1 MRSRGQIWGLFSKRF
16 RRFQSRP
23 FCTNKPS
30 NANNKNGT
38 NIIIKEEANVADEAS
53 SSSISRQDA
62 YKELEN
68 LNFMTAAKILFT
80 TPPKNKKFG
89 LDFHLVQLFFACLPS
104 LAVYLVAQYA
114 RSEMRRM
121 DAELEVKK
129 KAEEEAKATE
139 KAAEEQEM
147 TSDPQL
153 LAVKVRLDKLE
164 ETVKEIVVESK
175 KKSADPRDKGQVD
188 DGGRKQPT
196 MVKPNNSAGDASSSN
211 AAKGSPSKEAGEGRT
226 PSTALTD
233 ASRGD
238 QKSSKNYEPSSDVKK

>member
-1 MRSRGQIWGLFSKRF
+1 MGL
-16 RRFQSRP
+16 
-23 FCTNKPS
+23 
-30 NANNKNGT
+30 
-38 NIIIKEEANVADEAS
+38 
-53 SSSISRQDA
+53 
-62 YKELEN
+62 L
-68 LNFMTAAKILFT
+68 
-80 TPPKNKKFG
+80 

>member
-1 MRSRGQIWGLFSKRF
+1 M
-16 RRFQSRP
+16 
-23 FCTNKPS
+23 
-30 NANNKNGT
+30 
-38 NIIIKEEANVADEAS
+38 NVADEAS
-53 SSSISRQDA
+53 SSYISRKDA

-129 KAEEEAKATE
+129 KAEEEAKAKE

-147 TSDPQL
+147 ASDPQL
-153 LAVKVRLDKLE
+153 LEVKVRLDKLE

-175 KKSADPRDKGQVD
+175 KKSADPRDSGQVD

-196 MVKPNNSAGDASSSN
+196 MVKPNDGAGDASSSN

-226 PSTALTD
+226 PSTALD
-233 ASRGD
+233 ASQDD
-238 QKSSKNYEPSSDVKK
+238 QKSSKNYKPYADVKK